1 MAMTFRGLALQVHL
15 WLSLVFAVVILIACV
30 TGAAL
35 VYRHDIDRALHPALY
50 HATPGDVGW
59 DAAWNAARTRYPQLE
74 ATLIR
79 GPVDRRVYQVEIGD
93 RLLPPAVH
101 IDPGSGRILG
111 EHDPPKT
118 LAGWL
123 FILHFNM
130 FAGDA
135 GHVVIGV
142 AGAALVVIT
151 LTGIWLWWPTFKRFA
166 FGFRIRWRRPAFVV
180 NYDLHRVVGIISLPL
195 VFLVALTGTF
205 LVFYGVGSRVVHG
218 LFLTT
223 PEAAAAAQTVPSTT
237 AARGLALPLSLDAAA
252 TVAAALLP
260 GSRAS
265 SMYISGPGGTNVKVW
280 LRMHGDIRPNVGSW
294 HAWIDRSS
302 GRVTA
307 AMLPQNTPRAA
318 HADETWVIALHY
330 GTYGG
335 ETVRL
340 AYFMGGLIPV
350 MLLVTGVTH
359 WWLRRRRP
367 QRASELSID

>member
-1 MAMTFRGLALQVHL
+1 MTFRGLALQVHL

-180 NYDLHRVVGIISLPL
+180 NYDVHRVVGIISLPL

>member
-1 MAMTFRGLALQVHL
+1 MAMTFRGLVLQVHL
-15 WLSLVFAVVILIACV
+15 WLSLVFAVVILIASV

-59 DAAWNAARTRYPQLE
+59 DAAWNAARTRYPHLD

-79 GPVDRRVYQVEIGD
+79 GPVDRRVYQVELGD
-93 RLLPPAVH
+93 GLLPRAVH
-101 IDPGSGRILG
+101 VDPGSGRILG

-123 FILHFNM
+123 FILHFNL

-135 GHVVIGV
+135 GHVIIGI
-142 AGAALVVIT
+142 AGVALVVIT

-166 FGFRIRWRRPAFVV
+166 SGFRIRWRRPAFVL

-223 PEAAAAAQTVPSTT
+223 PEAAAALQAVPSTT
-237 AARGLALPLSLDAAA
+237 ATRGLALPLSLDDAA

-280 LRMHGDIRPNVGSW
+280 LRARGDIRPNVGSW

-307 AMLPQNTPRAA
+307 AMLPQNTPPAA
-318 HADETWVIALHY
+318 HADETWIIALHY

-335 ETVRL
+335 EAVRL
-340 AYFMGGLIPV
+340 VYFMGGLVPV

-367 QRASELSID
+367 NRASELSIG